1 MDMAQD
7 APETVFLAEDEAW
20 MYLQATLMRVWS
32 PRGCTPIVRV
42 DPGRAKQGFYGTLD
56 LHTGQELVTRSTEFK
71 AAVTAHHLQQVLDTY
86 PDRPICLFWDRAPWH
101 RGEPIRHL
109 LAANPRLELIEFPV
123 AAPDLNPQEQVWK
136 QTRKAVSH
144 NHLVPRLP
152 DLADRFA
159 DHLTSHTFKSAF
171 LERYGYSLV
180 CPFLN

>member
-7 APETVFLAEDEAW
+7 APPTVFLAEDEAW

-42 DPGRAKQGFYGTLD
+42 DPGRAKHGFYGTLD
-56 LHTGQELVTRSTEFK
+56 LHTGQEMMTRSTEFN
-71 AAVTAHHLQQVLDTY
+71 AAFTARHLQQVLDAY

-101 RGEPIRHL
+101 RGEPIRQL

-136 QTRKAVSH
+136 QTRQAVSH
-144 NHLVPRLP
+144 NHLVPLLP

-159 DHLTSHTFKSAF
+159 DHLISHTFKSAF
-171 LERYGYSLV
+171 LERYGYNLI